1 MTKKLIALV
10 EVLMVV
16 SLFCTGFASWSI
28 LVPQADPNTAMG
40 GAIAYDVES
49 RLYKP
54 SDFGIDLNGTYS
66 QSATGEY
73 VYNSTTKKYELWT
86 SESSGTRYTKTL
98 TGNGLRHTTETV
110 GGTTSYVFTN
120 TTLSVELLVDHTQM
134 QACLS
139 AGDYLDF
146 DILLTLSAKNT
157 NNQVYSIYG
166 SAQSW
171 ESLKLKAPE
180 TAKISVKG
188 YPNLY
193 VFAEPAADANGMLT
207 LRIPIDRIYN
217 LAKLDKLAKPSVLT
231 VEMEFDAT
239 DCVSNFV
246 KQISDH
252 HTFFTIQTADKQ
264 ARAA

>member
-28 LVPQADPNTAMG
+28 MIPNADPATPMG

-49 RLYKP
+49 QLYKP

-73 VYNSTTKKYELWT
+73 VYNSATKKYELWT
-86 SESSGTRYTKTL
+86 EGSTGTRYTKTL
-98 TGNGLRHTTETV
+98 TGKGLRHTTQTV
-110 GGTTSYVFTN
+110 GGTTTHVFTN
-120 TTLSVELLVDHTQM
+120 TTLSVELVVDHTQM

-146 DILLTLSAKNT
+146 DILLTLSAKNA
-157 NNQVYSIYG
+157 NNQTYSIYG

-171 ESLKLKAPE
+171 ESMKLIAPK
-180 TAKISVKG
+180 TAKVSVNG

-193 VFAEPAADANGMLT
+193 VFADTAADANGMLT
-207 LRIPIDRIYN
+207 LKIPIDRIYN
-217 LAKLDKLAKPSVLT
+217 LAKLDKLASPSVLT
-231 VEMEFDAT
+231 VEMEFDAA

-252 HTFFTIQTADKQ
+252 RALFTLQTTDK
-264 ARAA
+264 